1 MVTNKTGDFSQL
13 DFIAGENI
21 LIDKP
26 PQFTSF
32 KVVSTIKKVISI
44 GRVGHTGTLDP
55 LATGLLIIM
64 TGKNTKQMMSFEN
77 LGKCYTGII
86 LLGKS
91 SPSMDTE
98 TEMKTLEIPENVNED
113 LIYKTRDEFL
123 GDIQQVPPMYSA
135 LKVNGQKL
143 YHLARKGKIIKREP
157 RNIHI
162 SKFEI
167 TDIRLPEIHF
177 EIRCSKGTYIRV
189 IANDFGNKIGCGAV
203 LKSLRRTEIGPYKI
217 VDALKLNDF
226 VEKVS
231 VQANI
236 EHSG

>member
-1 MVTNKTGDFSQL
+1 MVTNKTNDFSQL

-32 KVVSTIKKVISI
+32 KVVRTIKKAISI

-64 TGKNTKQMMSFEN
+64 TGKNTKQMMNFEN
-77 LGKCYTGII
+77 LGKCYSGII

-98 TEMKTLEIPENVNED
+98 TEMKTLEVPENLNED
-113 LIYKTRDEFL
+113 LIYRTRDEFL

-135 LKVNGQKL
+135 LKVKGQKL
-143 YHLARKGKIIKREP
+143 YNLARQGKIIKREP
-157 RNIHI
+157 RNINI

-217 VDALKLNDF
+217 VDALKLDEF

-231 VQANI
+231 HQPII

>member
-1 MVTNKTGDFSQL
+1 MVTNKTSNFSQL
-13 DFIAGENI
+13 DFNAGENI

-32 KVVSTIKKVISI
+32 KVVRTIKEAISI
-44 GRVGHTGTLDP
+44 RRVGHTGTLDP

-64 TGKNTKQMMSFEN
+64 TGKNTKQMMNFEN
-77 LGKCYTGII
+77 LEKCYTGII

-98 TEMKTLEIPENVNED
+98 TEMKTLEVSENLNED
-113 LIYKTRDEFL
+113 LIYKTRNEFL

-143 YHLARKGKIIKREP
+143 YNLARQGKIIKREP

-167 TDIRLPEIHF
+167 TNIRLPEIHF
-177 EIRCSKGTYIRV
+177 KIRCSKGTYIRV
-189 IANDFGNKIGCGAV
+189 IANDFGNKLGCGAV
-203 LKSLRRTEIGPYKI
+203 LKSLRRTEIGSYKI
-217 VDALKLNDF
+217 IDALKLNDF
-226 VEKVS
+226 IEKVS
-231 VQANI
+231 FQAYI